1 MISQLS
7 RFMRVAHASFAIS
20 SAAALALV
28 AFAAFAAPPFD
39 HESSSVYQWSVTSA
53 PPDKDRMPGRAFLWI
68 PEKCAHL
75 WGVVVGQQNM
85 LEEPIFEC
93 PAFRGVHRA
102 QTVRH
107 LAVRRRAK
115 RMAEGH
121 SRPPG
126 ESVRLR
132 RDVVGARRAHR
143 TQRLG
148 DVAVLHVREMAR
160 AHVRGRLAE
169 RRVGG
174 HVEILGRACGRQG
187 AFRRSLPPPGRRI
200 RGCREPRAPHAR
212 VLQRVSRCAVLVLRR
227 DGGRALRLVRRAGP
241 LSGDLLPQGG
251 ACAHQKER
259 RAVGARRPV
268 AHRLAHGALAPPR
281 RAVRQARPRFR
292 LQGRQGR
299 SVLVFRQGDGLR
311 DGDSPGTLPR
321 PGQDAA
327 RRIPLRGQGASP
339 ASEGASP
346 GVHTVQTR
354 QRHGVRLRA
363 HVHGRRPRGTPFGLD
378 RTSPRRQGAASR

>member
-1 MISQLS
+1 
-7 RFMRVAHASFAIS
+7 
-20 SAAALALV
+20 
-28 AFAAFAAPPFD
+28 
-39 HESSSVYQWSVTSA
+39 
-53 PPDKDRMPGRAFLWI
+53 
-68 PEKCAHL
+68 
-75 WGVVVGQQNM
+75 
-85 LEEPIFEC
+85 
-93 PAFRGVHRA
+93 
-102 QTVRH
+102 
-107 LAVRRRAK
+107 
-115 RMAEGH
+115 MAEGH

-126 ESVRLR
+126 GSIRLR

-143 TQRLG
+143 TQRPG

-187 AFRRSLPPPGRRI
+187 PFRRSLSPPGRRI

-311 DGDSPGTLPR
+311 DGDPPGTLPR
-321 PGQDAA
+321 AGQDAA
-327 RRIPLRGQGASP
+327 RRVPLRRQGASP

-346 GVHTVQTR
+346 GVHSVQTR

-378 RTSPRRQGAASR
+378 RTSPRRQGTASRRRPLAVRAADLRALCADRPQQVRDPLQPGKRHEAE